1 MASANASASNIF
13 DPRVFRAGLP
23 HAQFAHL
30 RDTAPVSWQNEHAV
44 DDWPAGPGFWAVTR
58 YADVKSVLRTP
69 TIYSSWLGA
78 TQIRDPEGTD
88 LDFIRRMILNMDAP
102 EHLRLRR
109 LVAGA
114 FTRRRLEQSAE
125 QIRSRARTL
134 IDAVSPA
141 GLCDLPAEV
150 TDDFPLANLADLIGV
165 PAADRGLLL
174 SWTNRVI
181 GYQDDE
187 HAQVVRDEDGRP
199 INPRSPMMLRDMF
212 DYALQ
217 LAEHKRA
224 HPGQDVM
231 TDLVDAEVDGQHLD
245 NAELQMFF
253 FLLVIAGNDTV
264 RSALPGSVMALC
276 EHPEAY
282 ARLRADLSLLPT
294 AIEEMLRWHPPV
306 LSFRRTATEDTVLS
320 GQPIRRGD
328 KVVVYHAS
336 AHYDERVFA
345 DPFRFNITRH
355 PNDHLAFGFGPHMCL
370 GAHFARMQLRIFFTE
385 FLRALPQVELAAPP
399 THLTSNFI
407 NGITHLRIAWQP

>member
-1 MASANASASNIF
+1 MASGNASATDIF

-23 HAQFAHL
+23 HARFAHL

-58 YADVKSVLRTP
+58 YADVKFVLQTP
-69 TIYSSWLGA
+69 TLYSSWLGA

-125 QIRSRARTL
+125 QIRARARTL
-134 IDAVSPA
+134 IDSVSPA
-141 GLCDLPAEV
+141 GHCDLPADV
-150 TDDFPLANLADLIGV
+150 TDVFPLANLADLIGV
-165 PAADRGLLL
+165 PAHDRGLLL

-187 HAQVVRDEDGRP
+187 HAQVVRDENGRP
-199 INPRSPMMLRDMF
+199 INPRSPTMLRDMF
-212 DYALQ
+212 DYALR

-231 TDLVDAEVDGQHLD
+231 TDLVNAEVDGQHLD
-245 NAELQMFF
+245 DAELQMFF

-264 RSALPGSVMALC
+264 RSALPGSVLALC
-276 EHPEAY
+276 EHPDAY

-306 LSFRRTATEDTVLS
+306 LSFRRTATEDTVLG

-336 AHYDERVFA
+336 AHCDERVFA
-345 DPFRFNITRH
+345 DPFRFDITRR

-370 GAHFARMQLRIFFTE
+370 GAHFGRMQLRIFFTE
-385 FLRALPQVELAAPP
+385 FLQALPQVELAGRP

-407 NGITHLRIAWQP
+407 NGITHLPIAWPT

>member
-1 MASANASASNIF
+1 MASAEASATNVF

-23 HAQFAHL
+23 HARFAHL
-30 RDTAPVSWQNEHAV
+30 RDTAPVSWQNEHAI
-44 DDWPAGPGFWAVTR
+44 DDWPVGPGFWAVTR
-58 YADVKSVLRTP
+58 YADVKLVLQTP

-125 QIRSRARTL
+125 QIRARARTL
-134 IDAVSPA
+134 IDSVLPA
-141 GLCDLPAEV
+141 GHCDLPADV

-165 PAADRGLLL
+165 PAHDRGLLL

-231 TDLVDAEVDGQHLD
+231 TDLVNAEVDGQHLD
-245 NAELQMFF
+245 DAELQMFF

-264 RSALPGSVMALC
+264 RSALPGSVLVLC
-276 EHPEAY
+276 EHPDAY
-282 ARLRADLSLLPT
+282 ARLRADLRLLPT

-306 LSFRRTATEDTVLS
+306 LSFRRTATEDTVL
-320 GQPIRRGD
+320 GRQPIRRGD
-328 KVVVYHAS
+328 KVVVYYAS

-345 DPFRFNITRH
+345 DPLRFDITRR

-370 GAHFARMQLRIFFTE
+370 GAHFGRMQLRIFLTE
-385 FLRALPQVELAAPP
+385 FLQALPQVELAARP

-407 NGITHLRIAWQP
+407 NGITHLPIAWPT